1 MKYWSCLIPINRIQ
15 IDLKLEY
22 FALAFVDVFLCKDS
36 TEVFPILLP
45 LSNSLINTHG
55 PAGRR
60 MNKSFLDFLVKTFLF
75 AKLSTSFKTY
85 LCYIMTGNVFSS
97 IFFFTRNHS
106 SRCVQ
111 HLFIV
116 YSSTTSCLKCAAFI
130 SFQVFYNIR
139 KINHQIS
146 FSFKL

>member
-22 FALAFVDVFLCKDS
+22 FALAFVDVFLCEDS
-36 TEVFPILLP
+36 NEVFPILLP

-75 AKLSTSFKTY
+75 ARLSTFKTY
-85 LCYIMTGNVFSS
+85 LYYIMTGNVFSS

-106 SRCVQ
+106 SRCLQ
-111 HLFIV
+111 HKRLFIHNFLFKMCCIYV
-116 YSSTTSCLKCAAFI
+116 NP
-130 SFQVFYNIR
+130 SF
-139 KINHQIS
+139 
-146 FSFKL
+146 L